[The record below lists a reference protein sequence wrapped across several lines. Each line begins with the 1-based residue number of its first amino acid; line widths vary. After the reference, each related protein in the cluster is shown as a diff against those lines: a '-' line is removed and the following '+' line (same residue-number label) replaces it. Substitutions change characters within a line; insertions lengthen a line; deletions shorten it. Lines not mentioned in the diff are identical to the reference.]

1 MFVVG
6 CSEINMSVVVK
17 HGQHIGIIRL
27 FACPSFSVALGTK
40 KNDGL
45 WFASGASTQAG
56 TMVYILVF
64 LLGRMGGGPSHQL
77 KICLFSPP
85 PWTWKNSPSRS
96 PLTKFLSSPISHQ
109 RLISPSSPLN
119 NNFHVMTQWK
129 RHF

>member
-85 PWTWKNSPSRS
+85 PPEPGKIPPVDPLSPNFYLPPS
-96 PLTKFLSSPISHQ
+96 PTKG
-109 RLISPSSPLN
+109 
-119 NNFHVMTQWK
+119 
-129 RHF
+129 